1 MKGSTK
7 KSNKKYLIILL
18 IVFLLAL
25 AVGYA
30 AFNDVLTISGTA
42 NANGTFDLEFQ
53 NAKVESTVGCDATNT
68 KATISADKNTLDVV
82 VKDLAYPG
90 AGAEFSVDIVN
101 VGSIPAKVLNVTP
114 TNITG
119 STNIKIKGLDVITTS
134 HPTLAG
140 NDGTCHLTFTVEW
153 DAESKTALT
162 DEEKAGISFG
172 LEIEYAQDTTDVFSG
187 NSEHSDE

>member
-30 AFNDVLTISGTA
+30 AFNDILTITGTA
-42 NANGTFDLEFQ
+42 NASGTFDLEFQ
-53 NAKVESTVGCDATNT
+53 NATVDSAVGCDKDKT

-90 AGAEFSVDIVN
+90 AGAQFSVDIVN
-101 VGSIPAKVLNVTP
+101 VGSIPAKVLSVNP

-119 STNIKIKGLDVITTS
+119 SDSIKITGLDVITTS
-134 HPTLAG
+134 HPTLDG
-140 NDGTCHLTFTVEW
+140 NGGTCHLTFTVEW
-153 DAESKTALT
+153 DADSKKALT

-172 LEIEYAQDTTDVFSG
+172 LEIEYAQDTTDVFAGSPA
-187 NSEHSDE
+187 HSDE